1 MKQNKIVQIRKKKYY
16 NLITSLSAGVL
27 VIISL
32 SCVCAFCISSIDI
45 PESAIN
51 IMIDFVMC
59 AGGFISGFQFGK
71 LNRRKGIVG
80 GLICGVWLALIV
92 MFFGLLYMRKLVFLT
107 TIGNLFFLC
116 MSGAVGGVFG
126 VNTKIRRP
134 PY

>member
-1 MKQNKIVQIRKKKYY
+1 M
-16 NLITSLSAGVL
+16 
-27 VIISL
+27 IISL

-71 LNRRKGIVG
+71 LKRRKGIAG
-80 GLICGVWLALIV
+80 GLLCGLWLALIV
-92 MFFGLLYMRKLVFLT
+92 MFFGLLYMRKLVFLS
-107 TIGNLFFLC
+107 TISNLFFLC
-116 MSGAVGGVFG
+116 LSGAVGGVFG